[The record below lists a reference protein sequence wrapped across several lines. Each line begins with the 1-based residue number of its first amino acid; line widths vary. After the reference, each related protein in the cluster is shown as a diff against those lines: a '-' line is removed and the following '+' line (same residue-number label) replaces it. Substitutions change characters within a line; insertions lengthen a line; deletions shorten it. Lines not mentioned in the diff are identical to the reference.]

1 VSCIRS
7 TEATILAPGRAFFGI
22 GSGDSAILNLAERP
36 STLAD
41 LRAYIETVR
50 ALHTKGE
57 TTWRGRMVRLT
68 WAKRV
73 IPIYLSAEGPR
84 PLELAGEIADGVI
97 VNVGLEPTLVTDA
110 VAHVHAGARRAGRDP
125 SAIDLW
131 TMVRANVTD
140 DVAGGIDEIKM
151 ELASNAHHVFRFT
164 LDGTHVPSA
173 LADAI
178 GRVQKGYISPPRMR
192 RSARAPTPR
201 CSMPSRRYAP
211 ISRSASGRPAYRPL
225 SPTSFKVW
233 STRGSAASW

>member
-1 VSCIRS
+1 
-7 TEATILAPGRAFFGI
+7 
-22 GSGDSAILNLAERP
+22 
-36 STLAD
+36 
-41 LRAYIETVR
+41 
-50 ALHTKGE
+50 
-57 TTWRGRMVRLT
+57 MVRLT

-164 LDGTHVPSA
+164 LAGKHVPSA